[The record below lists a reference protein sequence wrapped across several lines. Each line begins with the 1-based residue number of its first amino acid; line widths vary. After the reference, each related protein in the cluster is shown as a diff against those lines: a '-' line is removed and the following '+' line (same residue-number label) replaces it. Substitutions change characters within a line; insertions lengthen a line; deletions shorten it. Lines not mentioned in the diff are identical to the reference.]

1 MARDLWE
8 PSGRPLGR
16 RAFLARSAGAALAMS
31 GAGALLAACGKP
43 QAPGQKAAGPPL
55 ASPEN
60 PVTWPIAADN
70 QPIADGLEPERNAV
84 LKLYNWTDYIYKKV
98 AVDDFQKKYKQYGVK
113 VQISTFNTMDE
124 AIAKL
129 RTGQVDFDLFFP
141 TYDRLGKIVEA
152 GLLRPLNHSYIP
164 NIDQAWPVFKN
175 PFYDQQWR
183 YTVPYTVYTTGVA
196 WRNDKV
202 HDDVAK
208 LSNPYEALWDE
219 RYRGRVGILDDY
231 REAISMALLK
241 NGITNLNTGDPK
253 QIDVAKQDLLRLAK
267 AVKPVVNVKDY
278 VDLPEGRTWITQ
290 AWSGD
295 MNNAQYYMPKGQDP
309 GVIRYWFP
317 PDGHGAVGSDLVSIL
332 RGGKNPVLAHHFLN
346 YMLEFDVAMENLGWN
361 GYQPPLNKATP
372 AVMVND
378 EYIPKTLETTVVLPS
393 DFDKGYRQLE
403 LSPEVDNL
411 WNSAWQEFKAGA

>member
-8 PSGRPLGR
+8 PSGRPIGR

-31 GAGALLAACGKP
+31 GGGALLAACGKP
-43 QAPGQKAAGPPL
+43 SEPSKKAAGPPL

-60 PVTWPIAADN
+60 PVTWPITADN
-70 QPIADGLEPERNAV
+70 QPIAAGLEPERNAV

-98 AVDDFQKKYKQYGVK
+98 AVDDFQKKYKKYGVK
-113 VQISTFNTMDE
+113 VEISTFNTMDE
-124 AIAKL
+124 AIAKI

-141 TYDRLGKIVEA
+141 TYDRLGKIVQA
-152 GLLRPLNHSYIP
+152 GLLRPLTHSYIP

-175 PFYDQQWR
+175 PFYDQEWH

-253 QIDVAKQDLLRLAK
+253 QIDTAKQDLLLLDK
-267 AVKPVVNVKDY
+267 TVKPVVNVKDY

-309 GVIRYWFP
+309 AVIRYWFP
-317 PDGHGAVGSDLVSIL
+317 ADGHGAVGSDLIAIL

-346 YMLEFDVAMENLGWN
+346 HMLDFDVAMENLGWN
-361 GYQPPLNKATP
+361 GYQPPLTKATP
-372 AVMVND
+372 GAMVTD

>member
-8 PSGRPLGR
+8 PSGRPMGR

-43 QAPGQKAAGPPL
+43 QAPGQQAAGPQL
-55 ASPEN
+55 ASPEH
-60 PVTWPIAADN
+60 PVTWPITADN
-70 QPIADGLEPERNAV
+70 QPIADGLEPEQGAV

-98 AVDDFQKKYKQYGVK
+98 AVDDFQKKYKKYGVK

-129 RTGQVDFDLFFP
+129 RTGQVDFDVFFP
-141 TYDRLGKIVEA
+141 TYDRLGKIIQA
-152 GLLRPLNHSYIP
+152 GLLRPLNHRYIP

-175 PFYDQQWR
+175 PFYDQQWH

-208 LSNPYEALWDE
+208 MTNPYEILWDE
-219 RYRGRVGILDDY
+219 RFRGRVGILDDY
-231 REAISMALLK
+231 REAISMVLLK

-253 QIDVAKQDLLRLAK
+253 QIDLAKQDLLRLDK
-267 AVKPVVNVKDY
+267 AVKPLVNVKGY
-278 VDLPEGRTWITQ
+278 VDLPEGRTWVTQ

-309 GVIRYWFP
+309 EVIRYWFP
-317 PDGHGAVGSDLVSIL
+317 PDGRGSIGNDLVCIL

-361 GYQPPLNKATP
+361 GYQPPLTKATP
-372 AVMVND
+372 AAMVND
-378 EYIPKTLETTVVLPS
+378 EYIPKTLETTVVQPS
-393 DFDKGYRQLE
+393 DFDRGFRQLE
-403 LSPEVDNL
+403 LPPEVDNL